1 MSLYTKEQINELKSK
16 IDYFEFYQKFL
27 PDLTQRG
34 RLAWCICPW
43 HRELKPSFSVD
54 VNTGMFKCWGENIH
68 GDIFSFYTKH
78 FNTNFN
84 NAIEQIAEMY
94 NYELIISDE
103 ERAQRDYIKSL
114 KDINKLI
121 GEKYQLSLKGNI
133 DAWNYLTDI
142 RGFSPKIVE
151 YFKLGCGINK
161 LPNKESLKT
170 LGLLKEKENKIYPT
184 FFDNR
189 VIIPRI
195 DENGNIVSFTGRL
208 YKDDFGPKYLHTTN
222 TPIYEKSNF
231 VFGLYQAKK
240 YIKSSN
246 SVVLVEGECFKPD
259 AQVLTK
265 KGWVRFDEY
274 NGEDVMQVNDDL
286 TGEFV
291 SPLARIIKDY
301 DGEILEC
308 DTKSCKIVATPNH
321 NIVYRRHDKNK
332 SLDKIN
338 FKNINSQI
346 IIPNSIK
353 YSGEGVNITDNMIRL
368 LVAIQADGT
377 IDNRKTTDNYIR
389 ISFKKDRKI
398 QRFEEL
404 LILNNIKYIK
414 TLHKNGH
421 VFYGFHC
428 KEAFKL
434 FPTQWLNMSQKQMQV
449 LISEL
454 VHWDGNAVP
463 NRCQIEYSTKSYK
476 NAEFIQT
483 ISHLCGYNSTIVHR
497 HNKFGEWYKV
507 SILFNKNS
515 CTLKKEQIKSSY
527 YTGKV
532 YCVEVPS
539 GKLLVRI
546 KDKITVIGNC
556 DMIKCYQKGILN
568 TVSISGLNI
577 SDEQV
582 NLLKKYTNNFYIC
595 LEDEAPLRQ
604 NEKKETSIDKIY
616 NTIKRNIPYAKIYI
630 IDLRLSDGSKQ
641 DPDMYLKNHNRDD
654 FKELIKNAKIY
665 NEFII
670 NTKIQNINPKN
681 IEEKTACLNMVAPLL
696 ANINNFMD
704 RKQYIELV
712 ANKLMMSEN
721 DIYRKIKYI
730 NENQDKL
737 NNKNLTWDSR
747 PVYAQKIL
755 LSMCFCPN
763 FNTLKVLGYIKM
775 FALKYMEQ
783 FYKNIFNDY
792 IYEYVK
798 DNKDKLP
805 IDYNSFF
812 SELIYNKNINNVIK
826 DIIMDIYF
834 KVDTLEDFTE
844 EDVEDL
850 IKEQIETLQEYEI
863 SKINNLEDELNS
875 IDI

>member
-1 MSLYTKEQINELKSK
+1 MSLYTKEQVNELKSK

-246 SVVLVEGECFKPD
+246 SVICVEGE
-259 AQVLTK
+259 L
-265 KGWVRFDEY
+265 
-274 NGEDVMQVNDDL
+274 
-286 TGEFV
+286 
-291 SPLARIIKDY
+291 
-301 DGEILEC
+301 
-308 DTKSCKIVATPNH
+308 
-321 NIVYRRHDKNK
+321 
-332 SLDKIN
+332 
-338 FKNINSQI
+338 
-346 IIPNSIK
+346 
-353 YSGEGVNITDNMIRL
+353 
-368 LVAIQADGT
+368 
-377 IDNRKTTDNYIR
+377 
-389 ISFKKDRKI
+389 
-398 QRFEEL
+398 
-404 LILNNIKYIK
+404 
-414 TLHKNGH
+414 
-421 VFYGFHC
+421 
-428 KEAFKL
+428 
-434 FPTQWLNMSQKQMQV
+434 
-449 LISEL
+449 
-454 VHWDGNAVP
+454 
-463 NRCQIEYSTKSYK
+463 
-476 NAEFIQT
+476 
-483 ISHLCGYNSTIVHR
+483 
-497 HNKFGEWYKV
+497 
-507 SILFNKNS
+507 
-515 CTLKKEQIKSSY
+515 
-527 YTGKV
+527 
-532 YCVEVPS
+532 
-539 GKLLVRI
+539 
-546 KDKITVIGNC
+546 

-798 DNKDKLP
+798 NNKDKLP